1 MPVPYAG
8 VFGAGRDLVC
18 VSDGKAFGFLE
29 AYRYRNDRIKKATA

>member
-18 VSDGKAFGFLE
+18 VSDGKAFGF
-29 AYRYRNDRIKKATA
+29 